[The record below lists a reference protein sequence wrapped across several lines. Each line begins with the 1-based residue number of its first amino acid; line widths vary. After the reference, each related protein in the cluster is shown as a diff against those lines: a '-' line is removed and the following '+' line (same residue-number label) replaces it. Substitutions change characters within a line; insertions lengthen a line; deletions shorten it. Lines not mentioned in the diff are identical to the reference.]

1 MQTPLTLIVAAMLI
15 ALVLAVAWPRGSSFR
30 NSSPRAATAA
40 VETATLTVDGMVC
53 GACAARVGRIATQVD
68 GVHDA
73 TVDREQGRAQVVYD
87 PARTSPATVARAI
100 AEAGFQ
106 TGILP

>member
-1 MQTPLTLIVAAMLI
+1 MQTTLTWIVAAMLI
-15 ALVLAVAWPRGSSFR
+15 ALVLAVAWPRDSSLR

-40 VETATLTVDGMVC
+40 GETAILTVDGMVC
-53 GACAARVGRIATQVD
+53 GACAARVGRIATQVE

-73 TVDREQGRAQVVYD
+73 TVDREHGRAQVVYD

>member
-1 MQTPLTLIVAAMLI
+1 MQTTLTLVVAAMLVVL
-15 ALVLAVAWPRGSSFR
+15 ALAVAWSRG
-30 NSSPRAATAA
+30 NSARGASPHAPTAA
-40 VETATLTVDGMVC
+40 GDTATLTVDGMVC
-53 GACAARVGRIATQVD
+53 GACAARVGRIASQVD

-73 TVDREQGRAQVVYD
+73 TVDREQGRAHVVYD

-100 AEAGFQ
+100 AEAGLP

>member
-1 MQTPLTLIVAAMLI
+1 MRLRDSGDEGRGARQGRISQPASQELLAA
-15 ALVLAVAWPRGSSFR
+15 G
-30 NSSPRAATAA
+30 
-40 VETATLTVDGMVC
+40 ETATLTVDGMVC

>member
-1 MQTPLTLIVAAMLI
+1 MQATLTLIAAAMLL
-15 ALVLAVAWPRGSSFR
+15 ALVLALAWPRGSSLG
-30 NSSPRAATAA
+30 SASPQLAAAA
-40 VETATLTVDGMVC
+40 GETATLTVAGMVC
-53 GACAARVGRIATQVD
+53 GACAARVGRIATQLD
-68 GVHDA
+68 GVHEA

>member
-1 MQTPLTLIVAAMLI
+1 MQTTLTLIVAAMLVV
-15 ALVLAVAWPRGSSFR
+15 LVLVAAWARSSSPRDA
-30 NSSPRAATAA
+30 SPRAAKAA
-40 VETATLTVDGMVC
+40 SEIATLSVEGMVC

-73 TVDREQGRAQVVYD
+73 TVHREQGRAEIVYD
-87 PARTSPATVARAI
+87 PARTNPATVAHAI

-106 TGILP
+106 AGILP